1 VVILTGLN
9 QAPEMNG
16 KTAMVISVNDSERKA
31 LVRVEVLRSNTF
43 KVKLENLKM
52 QDDDEA
58 VEELE

>member
-1 VVILTGLN
+1 
-9 QAPEMNG
+9 MNG